1 MTREEALEL
10 TTFDHYCTCGGF
22 AWSMNGRD
30 PADPHM
36 SWCPQR
42 EQYNEWYRLT
52 NGETKWTTKNGCKKS

>member
-1 MTREEALEL
+1 MTREEAFKLKS
-10 TTFDHYCTCGGF
+10 FKQPCTCGGY
-22 AWSMNGRD
+22 AHSVNGRK

-52 NGETKWTTKNGCKKS
+52 HDEDEERSLPR